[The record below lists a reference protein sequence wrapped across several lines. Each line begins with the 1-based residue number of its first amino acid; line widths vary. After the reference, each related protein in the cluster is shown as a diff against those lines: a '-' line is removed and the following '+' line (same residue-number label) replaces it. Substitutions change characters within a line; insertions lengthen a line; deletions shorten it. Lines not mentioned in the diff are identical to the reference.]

1 MNAMRV
7 ALLFVLGLAPHAL
20 ATEFACVVHDHAREI
35 SVLEEMTDATN
46 AEDLQQLVEVDQ
58 TDLDDIRAWLD
69 ELALRFNTS
78 VPVWEAR
85 AEEVRRGI
93 LEGAGLDPL
102 PLRTPMDRIIHSKKI
117 KNGYTIENVG
127 LEISPGYW
135 LAGNLYR
142 PLGRT
147 GKVPAI
153 AHPIGHFKKDGW
165 LTRTQPEMQARAGH
179 LAQMGAVV
187 FAYDMVGW
195 GETRQVP
202 HSSPRALALQL
213 WNSIRVVDFLETL
226 PEVDTS
232 RIAIIGASAGGTQA
246 ILHAAVDPRIAV
258 SVPVVKITAITAG
271 GCTCETGMNI
281 RSGTLT
287 NNAEIAALIAPKPLL
302 IVTDGEDETKYFPQ
316 LEQPYIEGI
325 YRLYG
330 AEARFRNVHLAKEG
344 HDFGINKRKAV
355 YDFLAEHLGL
365 DRIPIADGSPSKYP
379 ENVVI
384 ENSDALHVWNPAQF
398 RPGGR
403 MVLLPP
409 PLIPVVQ
416 EAAIIAQLTITGSE
430 SGSRILPL
438 YAEQY
443 RIGRHADNSIQ
454 VADPAVSEFQLLMLR
469 RGFTYQMTAL
479 GWGDSLWVNGVP
491 QREVILK
498 HGDRVQIGKTELL
511 FEILARQ

>member
-1 MNAMRV
+1 MAKRTCFEILT
-7 ALLFVLGLAPHAL
+7 LLFVMCVGSQAL
-20 ATEFACVVHDHAREI
+20 AA
-35 SVLEEMTDATN
+35 TDASCAIADAPS
-46 AEDLQQLVEVDQ
+46 AETIGFSEAVESLAHETLSIFRSRVDRVRKE
-58 TDLDDIRAWLD
+58 LE
-69 ELALRFNTS
+69 ELALRYNLS
-78 VPVWEAR
+78 VPSWEAR
-85 AEEVRRGI
+85 AAEVRRGI

-102 PLRTPMDRIIHSKKI
+102 PVRQRMDWITHSRKI

-202 HSSPRALALQL
+202 HSSKRALALQL
-213 WNSIRVVDFLETL
+213 WNSMRVIDFLESL
-226 PEVDTS
+226 PEVDRS
-232 RIAIIGASAGGTQA
+232 RIAVMGASSGGTQA
-246 ILHAAVDPRIAV
+246 ILNAAVDPRVAV

-271 GCTCETGMNI
+271 GCTCETGMPI
-281 RSGTLT
+281 RSRTGT

-302 IVTDGEDETKYFPQ
+302 IVTDGEDETRYFPK
-316 LEQPYIEGI
+316 LEHPYIQGI

-330 AEARFRNVHLAKEG
+330 AESRFRNVHLEDEG

-365 DRIPIADGSPSKYP
+365 ERIPIADDGSDYP

-384 ENSDALHVWNPAQF
+384 ENSDSLRVWNSGTG
-398 RPGGR
+398 RPQSTV
-403 MVLLPP
+403 VLLPGT
-409 PLIPVVQ
+409 PV
-416 EAAIIAQLTITGSE
+416 
-430 SGSRILPL
+430 P
-438 YAEQY
+438 
-443 RIGRHADNSIQ
+443 
-454 VADPAVSEFQLLMLR
+454 
-469 RGFTYQMTAL
+469 
-479 GWGDSLWVNGVP
+479 GW
-491 QREVILK
+491 
-498 HGDRVQIGKTELL
+498 
-511 FEILARQ
+511 AY